1 MYSMISF
8 LSQMWFPEVITSA
21 PCSRKVRAMSG
32 VTPKPEAEFSTLTTA
47 KSASCCFLSLGRS
60 IWTARRPGS
69 PNTSPTQIM
78 VSGLVIDLT
87 WGGAAPLL
95 PQSPPPH
102 CATVGRAW
110 QPAGDSS
117 LRHLD
122 RAGLADHH
130 DLDVAGVLHLGLDA
144 LGDVLRQLV
153 RVEVRDDVG
162 PRHHAQLAPGLDRV
176 AHVDALVGERDLFE
190 LGQPLDV
197 GLEHVAPRARPRRR
211 DPVGGLGEHRLHRLR
226 LHVLVAAERGVDD
239 LRTLAVLR
247 QDLKTELGVAALL
260 LVRERLA
267 DVVQQPHAL
276 GQL

>member
-69 PNTSPTQIM
+69 PNTSPTQM
-78 VSGLVIDLT
+78 TVSGLVIDLT

-117 LRHLD
+117 LRHLHC
-122 RAGLADHH
+122 AGLADHH

-144 LGDVLRQLV
+144 LGDVLGELV
-153 RVEVRDDVG
+153 GVEIGDLLG
-162 PRHHAQLAPGLDRV
+162 LRHDPQLAAGLDRV
-176 AHVDALVGERDLFE
+176 AELDTLVGHGDFFQLR
-190 LGQPLDV
+190 QTLDV
-197 GLEHVAPRARPRRR
+197 ALEDVAPGARPRGG
-211 DPVGGLGEHRLHRLR
+211 DAVGGLGEH
-226 LHVLVAAERGVDD
+226 
-239 LRTLAVLR
+239 
-247 QDLKTELGVAALL
+247 
-260 LVRERLA
+260 
-267 DVVQQPHAL
+267 P
-276 GQL
+276 